1 MHMPLWNEIE
11 GETLADNLPLEKLLR
26 SEGRT
31 AWFAT
36 TGADGQP
43 AVVSVFEALNDE
55 DTVLTRLQTAA
66 RVEHPNLLII
76 RRTGSARFNG
86 DPYVYAVMEP
96 FEQTLAEVLRERP
109 LTPDETRDV
118 ADSLLSALE
127 TVEGAGLYHGH
138 IDSSGVLAV
147 GDSIKLRSDCLATR
161 RGDSDAPALAALIY
175 NALTGR
181 RFSSERDALQL
192 PAPFATLVRAG
203 LGGNGS
209 LAAMRRVL
217 SGPAATSAAVTSP
230 PVAAASSAAASSGA
244 ASSASGNSSAAAVS
258 AAASKA
264 PAPAPAASRSAAPAA
279 AIPRAALRKD
289 DTEPRP
295 RKRPGVAIA
304 AIVLMTIALAI
315 FWYAM
320 KRPAK
325 HTPISGEAASQTNPP
340 QAAPAAVPP
349 AATPAGDAAAT
360 MGAPETVKPAPRP
373 SPAKAPTDATPASA
387 ERSVWH
393 VVAYTYSRESAAQRK
408 ATELATQYPQLEPQV
423 FSPSGHAPYLVAL
436 GGGTDR
442 EQAFA
447 RRDAARKAGMP
458 SDTYAQNFRK

>member
-1 MHMPLWNEIE
+1 MPLWNEIE
-11 GETLADNLPLEKLLR
+11 GEILDDNLPLQKLLR

-55 DTVLTRLQTAA
+55 DTALARLQTAA

-76 RRTGSARFNG
+76 RRTGSTRFDG

-96 FEQTLAEVLRERP
+96 FDQTLAEVLRERP
-109 LTPDETRDV
+109 LAPEETREV
-118 ADSLLSALE
+118 TESLLSALE

-138 IDSSGVLAV
+138 VDSAGVLGV
-147 GDSIKLRSDCLATR
+147 GDNIKLRSDCLTQR
-161 RGDSDAPALAALIY
+161 RGDSSDAPALAALIY

-203 LGGNGS
+203 TGSNAS

-217 SGPAATSAAVTSP
+217 SGPAVTNAE
-230 PVAAASSAAASSGA
+230 AAAANPPAPSAPAAAPSVPRTA
-244 ASSASGNSSAAAVS
+244 PQTAAVS
-258 AAASKA
+258 APRK
-264 PAPAPAASRSAAPAA
+264 RD
-279 AIPRAALRKD
+279 AI
-289 DTEPRP
+289 ESRP

-304 AIVLMTIALAI
+304 AIVLMAIALVT
-315 FWYAM
+315 FWYIS
-320 KRPAK
+320 KRP
-325 HTPISGEAASQTNPP
+325 TPHRSISGEAASPATEP
-340 QAAPAAVPP
+340 APAAVPP
-349 AATPAGDAAAT
+349 AATPAGDAPAT
-360 MGAPETVKPAPRP
+360 KGAPETVKPSPATRTKTGTRP
-373 SPAKAPTDATPASA
+373 SPSQTSVESAPAGG

-393 VVAYTYSRESAAQRK
+393 VVAYTYNREEAAQHK
-408 ATELATQYPQLEPQV
+408 ATELAAQYPQLEPQV
-423 FSPSGHAPYLVAL
+423 FSPNGQAPYLVTL
-436 GGGTDR
+436 GGGMNR
-442 EQAFA
+442 QEAFA
-447 RRDAARKAGMP
+447 RRDAARTAGMP